1 VVGRTPQVLL
11 YLGLL
16 LLSTIL
22 SAQVRTVRAGD
33 YEASTLSLPGYLV
46 QSAGVTGPGGRPGVA
61 LLLSG
66 QKDRKGPKSLY
77 FYDPA
82 AKSFTRLAAGL
93 HEEVN
98 AVTGFNLGGD
108 GALAPVAGMP
118 GVLFTAA
125 GGRPRQILESPAID
139 LRSVA
144 GSLEGRP
151 WIPVARTGLLELL
164 GPSGGSLARQGSF
177 PLPVRAE
184 RQKWGLRLSSPP
196 VTLLPADPPLFAAG
210 PRQEGRRRVQTVL
223 VPADGSGSYESWA
236 LLPPADERLL
246 ERDARYL
253 RVDGAPMLALT
264 TLEKIGVFAKKRF
277 RLFALN
283 RDRSRKGAGP
293 LLAVETDC
301 PLWFPLDA
309 TAADADGDG
318 RQDLVLVHPGGLRGK
333 ELIVTAYRGSG
344 GGRFDPDPRRWKL
357 NDEATD
363 WLYGPGLAG
372 DGAPALLVYA
382 GDHLLFYEG
391 DPKGSRPLAGR
402 PLWSFPIPGAPK
414 KDRKGGGGND
424 AEGQAPGPER
434 ERFLE
439 VLDLPGRG
447 RIALALGAQGDG
459 RTVVTFVAKR

>member
-1 VVGRTPQVLL
+1 VREGGGEGRGARGEGSKRIALLFLALL
-11 YLGLL
+11 YLAV
-16 LLSTIL
+16 SATAQIRTI
-22 SAQVRTVRAGD
+22 RTGD
-33 YEASTLSLPGYLV
+33 YEAATLSLPGFLV

-82 AKSFTRLAAGL
+82 SKSFTRLAAGL

-108 GALAPVAGMP
+108 GPLV
-118 GVLFTAA
+118 
-125 GGRPRQILESPAID
+125 
-139 LRSVA
+139 
-144 GSLEGRP
+144 
-151 WIPVARTGLLELL
+151 PVARTGLLELL
-164 GPSGGSLARQGSF
+164 APSGNGLARQGSF

-196 VTLLPADPPLFAAG
+196 VTLLPGDPALFAAG
-210 PRQEGRRRVQTVL
+210 PREEGRRRVRTVL

-236 LLPPADERLL
+236 LLPGDERLL
-246 ERDARYL
+246 GDSRYL
-253 RVDGAPMLALT
+253 RVDGAPVLALT

-277 RLFALN
+277 RLFVLN

-293 LLAVETDC
+293 ALAAETDC

-318 RQDLVLVHPGGLRGK
+318 KQDLVLAHPGGLRGR
-333 ELIVTAYRGSG
+333 ELIVTAYRGLG
-344 GGRFDPDPRRWKL
+344 GGKFDPEPRRWKL

-363 WLYGPGLAG
+363 WLYGPSLAG
-372 DGAPALLVYA
+372 DGAPAFLVYA
-382 GDHLLFYEG
+382 GDHLLFYPG

-414 KDRKGGGGND
+414 KDKKGGSAED
-424 AEGQAPGPER
+424 VEGQAPGPER

-439 VLDLPGRG
+439 VLDLPGGG
-447 RIALALGAQGDG
+447 RIALARGAQGDG
-459 RTVVTFVAKR
+459 RTVITFVARR

>member
-1 VVGRTPQVLL
+1 VRTAV
-11 YLGLL
+11 
-16 LLSTIL
+16 IL
-22 SAQVRTVRAGD
+22 FLFFLATAATAQIRTVRAGD
-33 YEASTLSLPGYLV
+33 YEAATLSLPGFLV
-46 QSAGVTGPGGRPGVA
+46 QSAAVTGPGGRPGVA
-61 LLLSG
+61 LLISG

-82 AKSFTRLAAGL
+82 SKAFTRLAAGL

-108 GALAPVAGMP
+108 GARIPVAGMP
-118 GVLFTAA
+118 GILFTPS
-125 GGRPRQILESPAID
+125 GGRPKQVLESTAID
-139 LRSVA
+139 LRSVT
-144 GSLEGRP
+144 GSVEGRP

-164 GPSGGSLARQGSF
+164 GPSGNGLARQGSF

-196 VTLLPADPPLFAAG
+196 VTLLPGDPPLFAAG
-210 PRQEGRRRVQTVL
+210 PREEGRRRVQTVL

-236 LLPPADERLL
+236 LLPGDERLL
-246 ERDARYL
+246 RDSHYL
-253 RVDGAPMLALT
+253 RVDGAPFLAVT

-293 LLAVETDC
+293 VLAVETDC

-309 TAADADGDG
+309 TALDADGDG
-318 RQDLVLVHPGGLRGK
+318 RQDLVLAHPGGLRGR
-333 ELIVTAYRGSG
+333 ELIVTAYRGLG
-344 GGRFDPDPRRWKL
+344 GGKLDPEPRRWKL

-363 WLYGPGLAG
+363 WLYGLSLAG

-382 GDHLLFYEG
+382 GDHLLFYPG

-402 PLWSFPIPGAPK
+402 PLWSFPIPGSPK
-414 KDRKGGGGND
+414 KEKKGGD
-424 AEGQAPGPER
+424 DELEGQESPGPER

-439 VLDLPGRG
+439 VLDLPGGG
-447 RIALALGAQGDG
+447 RIALARGAQGDG
-459 RTVVTFVAKR
+459 RTVITFVAKR